1 MPVLKTTASRSS
13 KSRYIRADARLRGS
27 SECPFPMR
35 KGLVDLVRVRGTEVG
50 AIVLNDEKPHDQT
63 CCGERH
69 GQGEPDRELQSGVHA
84 CDRRGVCE
92 CGGCQLND

>member
-1 MPVLKTTASRSS
+1 
-13 KSRYIRADARLRGS
+13 
-27 SECPFPMR
+27 MR
-35 KGLVDLVRVRGTEVG
+35 KGLVALVRVRGTEVG
-50 AIVLNDEKPHDQT
+50 AVSAIVLNDEKPHDQT

-92 CGGCQLND
+92 CGGCQLNDAPPRRWALELYKARVQRPAL